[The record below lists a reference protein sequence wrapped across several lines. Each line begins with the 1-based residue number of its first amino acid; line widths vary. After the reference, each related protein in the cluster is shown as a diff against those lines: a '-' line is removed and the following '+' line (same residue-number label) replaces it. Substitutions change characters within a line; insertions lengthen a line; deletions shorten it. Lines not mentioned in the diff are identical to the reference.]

1 MTAVPRRLRVGAALL
16 GALAAAGGL
25 LLALAGGLAHH
36 GTLLVHQCV
45 PADPAVGRLG
55 VGLALLR
62 ADGDCPTGALAL
74 GGDGRHVMGVVVL
87 VALPVLLTHLL
98 ALATGLGLLARL
110 RVLVAAMLAVLG
122 WVPRQAPASPSLLV
136 LRVRGAVVGARRR
149 AAGRLVLAAPW
160 RRGPPALGIA

>member
-1 MTAVPRRLRVGAALL
+1 MTSAPRRLPAGAALL
-16 GALAAAGGL
+16 GAAVAVGALV
-25 LLALAGGLAHH
+25 LALAGGLAHH
-36 GTLLVHQCV
+36 GALLVHQCI

-62 ADGDCPTGALAL
+62 TDGDCPTGTLAL

-110 RVLVAAMLAVLG
+110 RVLVRATLTVLG
-122 WVPRQAPASPSLLV
+122 WAARPVPATHALLV
-136 LRVRGAVVGARRR
+136 PGARRYVVAARRR
-149 AAGRLVLAAPW
+149 ASGRPVLVAPW
-160 RRGPPALGIA
+160 RRGPPALGLA